1 MKSFLTSIGKINFLT
16 EFFVIF
22 IGYKKKHFLC
32 HFIDNE
38 MFIKALLWLYNK
50 INRGNF
56 SKSEMLVLI
65 DVMKRSEWKDSNS
78 TLILFNDIR
87 GQLAELK

>member
-1 MKSFLTSIGKINFLT
+1 MKSLHNTSGKPNFFT
-16 EFFVIF
+16 EFFYIF
-22 IGYKKKHFLC
+22 IGLRNKRFLC

-65 DVMKRSEWKDSNS
+65 DVMKRSERKDSNS